1 MTIDSATAIELV
13 NLVAGILISVVALHA
28 CKRFNFAILRR
39 GCLTIAV
46 SGALMAVSSGF
57 RAYYTSVPGLY
68 EELVPWG
75 RAFLTIARITL
86 LIGISVFVLAALKI
100 WGDKKWM
107 GRNLNLR

>member
-13 NLVAGILISVVALHA
+13 NLVAGILIAGVALHA
-28 CKRFNFAILRR
+28 CKKFNFAILRR
-39 GCLTIAV
+39 GCFTIAA

-57 RAYYTSVPGLY
+57 RAYYTHADLF
-68 EELVPWG
+68 ELIPWG

-86 LIGISVFVLAALKI
+86 LIGISVFVLSALKI
-100 WGDKKWM
+100 WGEDKKWT